1 MLPFDAALAWLY
13 VPATRPDRF
22 AKAAAAADGV
32 VIDLEDAVHP
42 QERPAARAGLADAVG
57 AGVGVPTVVRVN
69 PPSTADFA
77 ADVAAVTPLVLS
89 GAVQAVR
96 VAKVDSAADAEHAAR
111 ATASWGDRPRL
122 ICQLETARAVRDAHL
137 IAAVDGVHSIMLGEA
152 DLRADLGLPRGTGDD
167 SGLQLARQTII
178 LAARAAG
185 LPAPLASA
193 FVNVADTAGLETDSR
208 RQRALGFL
216 GRSCIHPRQVDAV
229 RAAFGPSDA
238 DVAWAREILA
248 KAGEMDAAGDGAG
261 ALADGSFI
269 DPPIIR
275 QAESI
280 AAMAEWQAATA
291 PRPAAASAQAPAP
304 TSEETA

>member
-1 MLPFDAALAWLY
+1 MPAPEAALAWLY
-13 VPATRPDRF
+13 VPANRPDRF
-22 AKAAAAADGV
+22 AKAAVAADGV

-42 QERPAARAGLADAVG
+42 SERAAARAGLASAVG
-57 AGVGVPTVVRVN
+57 AGLGVPTVVRLN
-69 PPSTADFA
+69 PPGTADFA
-77 ADVAAVTPLVLS
+77 ADVAAVTPLMLS

-96 VAKVDSAADAEHAAR
+96 VAKIDSVQDAESAAR
-111 ATASWGDRPRL
+111 ATASWGGRPRL

-137 IAAVDGVHSIMLGEA
+137 IAAIDGVHSIMLGEA

-167 SGLQLARQTII
+167 SGLQLARQTVV

-193 FVNVADTAGLETDSR
+193 FVNLSDIDGLVADSR

-216 GRSCIHPRQVDAV
+216 GRSCIHPRQVESV
-229 RAAFGPSDA
+229 RVCFGPTGA
-238 DVAWAREILA
+238 DLAWARDIIA
-248 KAGEMDAAGDGAG
+248 RAADMHADGDGAG

-275 QAESI
+275 QAETILVMS
-280 AAMAEWQAATA
+280 
-291 PRPAAASAQAPAP
+291 AAADGARTPITPA
-304 TSEETA
+304 EERS